1 MRKAI
6 YELNI
11 KQIILQHFLV
21 IAVGLLIFY
30 IDKIEFLDKFFPKL
44 FLLVVAVS
52 KSVYFVGHSFNK
64 IEEASEKN
72 HSYNK
77 FLLVIITNIFLVIV
91 SFTVDHTCLISLDDK
106 AYKGLIVTNTLYDV
120 MADFFYF
127 SVLTFTTTG
136 FGDIIPIT
144 KTAKALVTMEVMV
157 AFITTIIVISNFVHI
172 KDSIHD
178 LSFIKIQKRL
188 NRKKTQGKRSESEE
202 LVDE

>member
-1 MRKAI
+1 
-6 YELNI
+6 
-11 KQIILQHFLV
+11 
-21 IAVGLLIFY
+21 
-30 IDKIEFLDKFFPKL
+30 
-44 FLLVVAVS
+44 
-52 KSVYFVGHSFNK
+52 
-64 IEEASEKN
+64 
-72 HSYNK
+72 
-77 FLLVIITNIFLVIV
+77 
-91 SFTVDHTCLISLDDK
+91 
-106 AYKGLIVTNTLYDV
+106 